1 MKSLKLSKP
10 YRNCVK
16 FVNTHFPVAMAQMRY
31 FKEFGR
37 FLDLKNPKDLNEK
50 IHWLSLYTDT
60 TEWTLC
66 ADKYAVRNF
75 VEERGLSN
83 ILVGLYGKWDH
94 VSEIDW
100 DALPQRFVLKTTN
113 GSGTVLLVKD
123 KSSLDIEKTKPILE
137 KWMKKK
143 IGEQTTEFHYQ
154 NIVPRIIA
162 EEYIEQSDE
171 DSMLSTSLID
181 YKIWCFNGRAYYTWT
196 CTNRVLG
203 CTYVSM
209 FDREWNYHPEMSVF
223 NEHYREAKQL
233 VPKPEKLEEMLEV
246 AEKLS
251 EGFPEVRV
259 DLYYAN
265 NKIYFGEL
273 TFTSLGGTMDFYT
286 REALLS
292 MGQLI
297 DLSGVKKIR

>member
-181 YKIWCFNGRAYYTWT
+181 YKIWCFNGRAYYIWT